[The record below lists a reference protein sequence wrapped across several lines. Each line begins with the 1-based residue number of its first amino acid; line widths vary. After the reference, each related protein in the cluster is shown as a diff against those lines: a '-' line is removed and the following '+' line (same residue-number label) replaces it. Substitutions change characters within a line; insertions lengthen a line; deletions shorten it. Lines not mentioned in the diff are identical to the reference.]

1 MKTKGQHNA
10 DSRKDIQTE
19 RIRMNDNRWTVNGFE
34 IRHMPKVG
42 WLVCKQG
49 EVLKVVGSVPM
60 ALKEV
65 LEEEER

>member
-1 MKTKGQHNA
+1 
-10 DSRKDIQTE
+10 
-19 RIRMNDNRWTVNGFE
+19 MNDNRWTVNGCE
-34 IRHMPKVG
+34 IRHLPKVG

-65 LEEEER
+65 LEEES